1 MSSLP
6 KAVSVATIV
15 ATILVLAAGSSGC
28 GEDCL
33 ESGTLTGEECVN
45 IVCCDAAAGCGRT
58 VQYGFSGNTCSTRF
72 SGSSG
77 SGFRLTGP

>member
-1 MSSLP
+1 MRWLA
-6 KAVSVATIV
+6 KGLSVAAII
-15 ATILVLAAGSSGC
+15 AAIILLAASSSGC
-28 GEDCL
+28 GEECL
-33 ESGTLTGEECVN
+33 ESGVLIGKECYN